1 MKVPQT
7 ASNRHF
13 RSALRA
19 GVGYGDGT
27 ALSCFIFDP
36 MCHLCF
42 SGEPTYETGYGTR
55 QIRLICEWDLG
66 LTCLA
71 DPHRLEKILPSP
83 TSHKNGPTGAGMER
97 GVVSLLRLQ
106 KPHTG
111 PYRRSCRG
119 PIREEICLQQKN
131 RRRQHFSLTA
141 PAILYGILPVYTFIP
156 AFSASRT
163 RRHLCRLPAGW
174 LPRQSMAGCCR
185 QIPES

>member
-1 MKVPQT
+1 MELVKCCEFVYEISVSLAWLT
-7 ASNRHF
+7 HTGSKK
-13 RSALRA
+13 SC
-19 GVGYGDGT
+19 
-27 ALSCFIFDP
+27 LSKRP
-36 MCHLCF
+36 AKAA
-42 SGEPTYETGYGTR
+42 
-55 QIRLICEWDLG
+55 QWG
-66 LTCLA
+66 LVWG
-71 DPHRLEKILPSP
+71 S
-83 TSHKNGPTGAGMER
+83 
-97 GVVSLLRLQ
+97 GVVSLLRRR

-163 RRHLCRLPAGW
+163 RRHLCCLPAGW

-185 QIPES
+185 QIPESRLVRSPTHRCQG

>member
-1 MKVPQT
+1 MKVSQT

-19 GVGYGDGT
+19 GVGCGDVT

-111 PYRRSCRG
+111 PYRRGCGGDSFLLLPVFIISPFSG
-119 PIREEICLQQKN
+119 PVPKVFFFVYAAQ
-131 RRRQHFSLTA
+131 F
-141 PAILYGILPVYTFIP
+141 LYKSILP
-156 AFSASRT
+156 FSPPNNV
-163 RRHLCRLPAGW
+163 L
-174 LPRQSMAGCCR
+174 
-185 QIPES
+185 